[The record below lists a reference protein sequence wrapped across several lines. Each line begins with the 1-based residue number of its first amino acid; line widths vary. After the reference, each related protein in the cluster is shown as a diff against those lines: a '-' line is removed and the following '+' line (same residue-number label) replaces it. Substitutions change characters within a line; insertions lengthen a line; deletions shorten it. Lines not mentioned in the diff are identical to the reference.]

1 MPEQNFG
8 RYLPR
13 RRRGKYHERKPV
25 DFYNYTFL
33 KMKKYLS
40 KLIILSITVVI
51 FALGPTMFIK
61 AASPTITSLNPS
73 SATAGGSD
81 FTLDINGTGFSNLP
95 PITMVTWDGIM
106 KIPSFISSTLIK
118 IPVTTEDILTAKT
131 VTITATNSGFP
142 PATAFFQVYTPTP
155 TITNIDPAS
164 KNVGD
169 DQFIMVVDGTNFVFG
184 ASTVRFNGSDRATNF
199 VSMNRLTATIP
210 APDLLVAGTFPI
222 TVFNSGGGGITPTSV
237 PFTVNP
243 PAPTTLTLGI
253 DGGGTLPATFSFTVS
268 GPTTISPDPSI
279 TITGWTNGTN
289 VTSPINVIPDTLYS
303 ITPHPPV
310 GWAFTSPI
318 VCYDGTTYSFPAGP
332 VGSITIP
339 SGAAASCTWVYTEVI
354 NPLPTITTINPSS
367 ATVGDP
373 GFTLTVNGTN
383 YISSSIVYWGNTA
396 LTPNTTGIPTQLT
409 VSIPQGLIATAGTYW
424 VTVVNP
430 GPGGGTSNAVPF
442 TVNAPAP
449 TTLTLGI
456 DGGGTLPATFSF
468 TVSGPT
474 TISPDPSITITGW
487 TNGTNVTSPIN
498 VIPDTLYSITPHPP
512 VGWAFTSPI
521 VCYDGTTYSFP
532 AGPVGSITIPSGAAA
547 SCTWVYTEVI
557 NPLPTITSLNPSSK
571 TQGDPG
577 FTLTVNGTN
586 FITSSTINWNGLGLN
601 TMYVSATQLTTVI
614 SSVPTVGIFNITV
627 TNPAPGGGTSNPPL
641 PFTVNPPAPTLISIN
656 PSSKIAGSP
665 GFIMNLTGTGFLSIS
680 VVWWNGTIQCGGS
693 PIITTYINSTHLKA
707 EIPTSCITTM
717 GMAMVLVYNT
727 PPNGGPSNSLTFTI
741 TSGSSPPSAV
751 NLTVFDY
758 YCPVS
763 YDIGSSLFSWNYL
776 GSNDESQYWLQV
788 DNNSNFSSPE
798 FDKITTGV
806 SNQSGEPNQQSVL
819 VKPAP
824 ATNSLVYNTTYYWR
838 VMVTDSM
845 ETSSTWTCNGA
856 GGSCPGFLYTTRIH
870 SGPSVDFTFSPNPV
884 RPGDPTDFTD
894 QSKCYNNSG
903 IQVACSSWHYNF
915 GDGGSSFSQ
924 NPAHTYTAS
933 QDYVA
938 DLTVSDGTGSCL
950 TEQRITVCNFSATG
964 YINWYEIS
972 PFGSL
977 HNFFAND
984 ISCF

>member
-1 MPEQNFG
+1 MRN
-8 RYLPR
+8 YLP
-13 RRRGKYHERKPV
+13 
-25 DFYNYTFL
+25 
-33 KMKKYLS
+33 
-40 KLIILSITVVI
+40 KLVILSIAVVI
-51 FALGPTMFIK
+51 FALGPTTFIK

-243 PAPTTLTLGI
+243 
-253 DGGGTLPATFSFTVS
+253 
-268 GPTTISPDPSI
+268 
-279 TITGWTNGTN
+279 
-289 VTSPINVIPDTLYS
+289 
-303 ITPHPPV
+303 
-310 GWAFTSPI
+310 
-318 VCYDGTTYSFPAGP
+318 
-332 VGSITIP
+332 
-339 SGAAASCTWVYTEVI
+339 
-354 NPLPTITTINPSS
+354 
-367 ATVGDP
+367 
-373 GFTLTVNGTN
+373 
-383 YISSSIVYWGNTA
+383 
-396 LTPNTTGIPTQLT
+396 
-409 VSIPQGLIATAGTYW
+409 
-424 VTVVNP
+424 
-430 GPGGGTSNAVPF
+430 
-442 TVNAPAP
+442 PAP